1 MIKVCFENIF
11 CFILINLLYLFILI
25 KLWKK
30 GGVGKFFLIIR
41 DYNYLRIYLDG
52 CEKEISIYK
61 IFLSL
66 NRLFLRKIVLVW
78 IICKYFLDFYFYLYI
93 VLNDEKI

>member
-1 MIKVCFENIF
+1 MKIF
-11 CFILINLLYLFILI
+11 FVLYWLIYYIYLYWLNYE
-25 KLWKK
+25 KK

-52 CEKEISIYK
+52 CEKEISKCIYK

-93 VLNDEKI
+93 VLNDVKI